1 MNFNRHSELNGRHA
15 FLSASKYHWV
25 NYSDEKLEA
34 VYSTALAAKKGTE
47 LHNFAA
53 EAIRLGIKLPRT
65 PKTLNMYVNDAIGY
79 RMIPEQVLCYSAN
92 AFGTADAISFRKN
105 LLRISDL
112 KTGINPANMLQ
123 LEIYAAFFCLEYQY
137 RPGEIDILLRIYQ
150 NDEVVE
156 HEPDVDSI
164 AHIMDR
170 IITADRRI
178 EELKMEADA

>member
-112 KTGINPANMLQ
+112 KTGVNPANMLQ